1 MKPTMLSTIS
11 AWLDLPAPAT
21 DTEIRGVVADSR
33 RITPGDLFVAL
44 AGERVDGHDFLD
56 QASEQGASAAVV
68 ARPVSSA
75 LPQLQVADPL
85 AALGSI
91 ARRLAEGRR
100 SRVLALTGSNG
111 KTTVKTLL
119 HAILLRVGAAYC
131 NPGNHNNELGMP
143 LALIAQ
149 PEDAD
154 FAVYEMGAGQPG
166 DIEYLAEIARPEVA
180 LVNNIGPAHLERMGS
195 LLGIAETKGAIYRAL
210 QPGGVAVIN
219 ADDAFAPWF
228 ESEQVKQGVKVLRF
242 ALQANADFR
251 AEQIELAEFSSR
263 FQIRCPAGT
272 AAVELPLPGRH
283 NVSNALAAAA
293 MAHAV
298 GAPLSAIVEGLSAS
312 QPVAGRQQSFALPA
326 GGQLI
331 DDSYNANPASVGA
344 AIERL
349 AAYRGTRWLVLGDMR
364 ELGPDSRELH
374 RSVGLQAKR
383 AGLQRL
389 WSVGEDMAE
398 AVTAFGEGGRHFADQ
413 TSLIE
418 ALRPALSA
426 DAVVLV
432 KGSRGSR
439 MERVVDALLGRGED
453 GHAA

>member
-1 MKPTMLSTIS
+1 MST
-11 AWLDLPAPAT
+11 AFRFCPLCAT
-21 DTEIRGVVADSR
+21 
-33 RITPGDLFVAL
+33 
-44 AGERVDGHDFLD
+44 
-56 QASEQGASAAVV
+56 
-68 ARPVSSA
+68 
-75 LPQLQVADPL
+75 
-85 AALGSI
+85 
-91 ARRLAEGRR
+91 
-100 SRVLALTGSNG
+100 
-111 KTTVKTLL
+111 
-119 HAILLRVGAAYC
+119 
-131 NPGNHNNELGMP
+131 P

-312 QPVAGRQQSFALPA
+312 QPVAGRQHSFALPA